1 MGRGVEID
9 ERRDAKLSSKEKI
22 LEAVEEI
29 SPRLIELNRWMY
41 ENPEEGFLEHG
52 AAKRLA
58 DALEEAGFEVER
70 GAAGMETAFVGRF
83 GPGGAR
89 PAIAL
94 VAEYDALPGIGH
106 ACGHN
111 IIGASSVGAAIA
123 FVNSWPDF
131 PGSLYV
137 LGAPA
142 EEQSSSVG
150 DCGGKVYMVDRGL
163 LEDIDAAMM
172 FHPSNH
178 DSAFSHSLAV
188 QPLLMTFSGKTAQPA
203 GSAHLGINAFE
214 AAVLAYT
221 NINAI
226 RQYLEP
232 NHYVH
237 GMIEESGPAPNIMS
251 PRSTV
256 KLHVRAPT
264 DDMLEAMLDKVRRC
278 GEAASLVTGAG
289 VEFDYYMPRYKEVV
303 NNPTLTALLEENL
316 RELGRD
322 PEPMPPRP
330 RASTDMGNITYE
342 VPGFHAYISLGPEEE
357 VGNTHSPDFAPST
370 VTAAGEKALLDATR
384 ALAMTT
390 LDLFS
395 DPSHLERAKEEFED
409 WRSGRGG

>member
-1 MGRGVEID
+1 MKARIREAIGE
-9 ERRDAKLSSKEKI
+9 
-22 LEAVEEI
+22 LEPQLV
-29 SPRLIELNRWMY
+29 ELNRWMY
-41 ENPEEGFLEHG
+41 ENPEVGFREYG
-52 AAKRLA
+52 AADRLTEV
-58 DALEEAGFEVER
+58 LEEAGFEVDR
-70 GAAGMETAFVGRF
+70 GAADMETAFIARY
-83 GPGGAR
+83 GPEGAH
-89 PAIAL
+89 PAVAL
-94 VAEYDALPGIGH
+94 FAEYDALPDIGH

-111 IIGASSVGAAIA
+111 IIAAAALGAALA
-123 FVNSWPDF
+123 LVRAWPDF

-137 LGAPA
+137 YGAPA
-142 EEQSSSVG
+142 EEQSSPVG
-150 DCGGKVYMVDRGL
+150 DCGGKAYLVKRGTL
-163 LEDIDAAMM
+163 AGIDAAMM

-178 DSAFSHSLAV
+178 DSAYSHMLAV
-188 QPLLMTFSGKTAQPA
+188 QPVKMTFRGKTAQPA

-232 NHYVH
+232 DHYVH

-264 DDMLEAMLDKVRRC
+264 NQKLEALLQKVLRC
-278 GEAASLVTGAG
+278 GEAVTGAG
-289 VEFDYYMPRYKEVV
+289 VGFDYYMPRYKEVV

-316 RELGRD
+316 RRLGRD

-330 RASTDMGNITYE
+330 RASTDMGNVSQE
-342 VPGFHAYISLGPEEE
+342 VPGVHAYISLGPEER

-370 VTAAGEKALLDATR
+370 VTEAGERALLDAAS

-390 LDLFS
+390 ADLFA
-395 DPSHLERAKEEFED
+395 DPDLVRRANEEFRA
-409 WRSGRGG
+409 WREGVER